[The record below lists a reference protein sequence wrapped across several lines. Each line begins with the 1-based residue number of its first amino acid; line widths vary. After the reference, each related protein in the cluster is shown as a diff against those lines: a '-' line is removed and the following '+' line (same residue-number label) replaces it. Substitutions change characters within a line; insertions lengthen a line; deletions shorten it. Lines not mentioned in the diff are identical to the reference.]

1 MTSKNSERN
10 GINSD
15 VNGVDVGSDR
25 NTEKGLDTLLN
36 MNRGHRVEPPALKV
50 VEPPS
55 ISKGNTKLL
64 MYTNCH
70 LHVSVI
76 LTVVL
81 CCMCSLVVFF
91 MFNYDWSP
99 YRNHHHWNG
108 QGVMLTHRS
117 LWRPVRAKVM
127 ATHCQGEGHS
137 VLLYELPMLFISSS
151 PTS

>member
-91 MFNYDWSP
+91 MFNYD
-99 YRNHHHWNG
+99 
-108 QGVMLTHRS
+108 
-117 LWRPVRAKVM
+117 
-127 ATHCQGEGHS
+127 
-137 VLLYELPMLFISSS
+137 
-151 PTS
+151 